1 MILIIFFLKHNYDNW
16 LENEKESTDTEEST
30 DKKIDDEEEL
40 DDLPP
45 LEGDKKKVKKGKG
58 FYLQRKF

>member
-1 MILIIFFLKHNYDNW
+1 MITGWKMKKNRLIQKNQLI
-16 LENEKESTDTEEST
+16 
-30 DKKIDDEEEL
+30 KKIDDEEEL